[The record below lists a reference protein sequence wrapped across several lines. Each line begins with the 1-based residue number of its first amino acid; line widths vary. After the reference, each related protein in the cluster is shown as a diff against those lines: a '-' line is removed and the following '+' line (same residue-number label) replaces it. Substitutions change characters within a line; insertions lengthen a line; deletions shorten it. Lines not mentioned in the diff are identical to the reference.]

1 MFTVGEKIKVAG
13 KIMTVKKVKPDA
25 VLLRGWGSQK
35 WYDIEQVKNAI
46 EKGVDLK

>member
-1 MFTVGEKIKVAG
+1 MFTVGEKIKIGG

-35 WYDIEQVKNAI
+35 WYDIEQVKNAM
-46 EKGVDLK
+46 EKGCDLK